1 MSKLADTNY
10 ESSNNPAGTNQIT
23 AWNAESDVILGFK
36 LLP

>member
-1 MSKLADTNY
+1 MSKLADTNCK
-10 ESSNNPAGTNQIT
+10 SSSDPAGPNQIT